1 MKLVCLAALI
11 AVTSGCAGANLRPA
25 PPPPAL
31 PGESA
36 VATPR
41 VRPTAPP
48 ERPKLADRLRALDD
62 AKVTETLIELAGD
75 LRAPAAERA
84 EARDLLARRRTGA
97 DAMLAALAK
106 GQVLDAQSRL
116 PVGPLA
122 DALAAMQESRAA
134 PLLAHQLND
143 PVNSPEDIEHAAR
156 ALSELA
162 TPDEARELELFFS
175 LYNATADDEAVVRAV
190 VTVAEVLMRVGGE
203 SGRALVGRAVADPL
217 TVPEVRRG
225 LENVTS
231 LADLET
237 GK

>member
-1 MKLVCLAALI
+1 MKLVVLAALI
-11 AVTSGCAGANLRPA
+11 AATSGCAGANLRPA

-31 PGESA
+31 PGDA
-36 VATPR
+36 VAAPR
-41 VRPTAPP
+41 VRPAAPA
-48 ERPKLADRLRALDD
+48 ERPKLADRLRSLDD

-84 EARDLLARRRTGA
+84 EARALLARRRTGA
-97 DAMLAALAK
+97 DAMLAALSK
-106 GQVLDAQSRL
+106 GQELDTHSRL

-122 DALAAMQESRAA
+122 DALAAMQEPRAA

-162 TPDEARELELFFS
+162 TADEASELELFFS
-175 LYNATADDEAVVRAV
+175 LYNATADDEALVRAV